1 MPLARGAA
9 LVLVL
14 ALTSACA
21 AVEAARPV
29 PSLPADVQERTLL
42 VTLKVLDDATIA
54 ELLGR
59 VTGALLSDEGRA
71 ATPPEIVV
79 VRDPSIGAFVLP
91 RGRIYVHSGLLAR
104 LENEAQLATVLAR
117 ALTLARMG
125 PALERRAS
133 SARMDEV
140 FNAMPATIATAL
152 AAEDGG
158 GVLLSPT
165 AAAILGNRLSV
176 PYVAAVTGYGRELE
190 TEADAG
196 ALRRVVRAGYDPK
209 QAPKAFERLRREAR
223 IGGPIERFFLGREA
237 VLGER
242 IETLTRLVATD
253 YMVAAAMADTIT
265 TTDEFVATVALAS
278 RENARLELRMGRFRQ
293 AQEQLDRALAARPA
307 DALAHLYYGDVH
319 RLRAQRA
326 RGAADRDDLAR
337 RALAAY
343 ERCASLDPEI
353 IDVARQIGLLY
364 YQQGR
369 FEQAREAFTRYVSRS
384 PEAPDAPRVQEYLAA
399 LGGR

>member
-1 MPLARGAA
+1 MPLARAAA
-9 LVLVL
+9 LVLTVL
-14 ALTSACA
+14 LAPACA
-21 AVEAARPV
+21 TLDVARPA
-29 PSLPADVQERTLL
+29 PPLSAEAQERTLL
-42 VTLKVLDDATIA
+42 VKLKVLDDATIT
-54 ELLGR
+54 ELLER
-59 VTGALLSDEGRA
+59 VTAALLSDAERESA
-71 ATPPEIVV
+71 PPEVV
-79 VRDPSIGAFVLP
+79 IVRDPSISAFALP
-91 RGRIYVHSGLLAR
+91 SGRVYVHTGLLAR
-104 LENEAQLATVLAR
+104 LENEAQLATILAR

-125 PALERRAS
+125 GALERQAEA
-133 SARMDEV
+133 ARVDEGLL
-140 FNAMPATIATAL
+140 AMPTAIATAL
-152 AAEDGG
+152 AAGDAGG
-158 GVLLSPT
+158 ALLSP
-165 AAAILGNRLSV
+165 AAEVILGHRLSV

-190 TEADAG
+190 GEADAG
-196 ALRRVVRAGYDPK
+196 ALRRLVRAGYDPK

-237 VLGER
+237 VIGER
-242 IETLTRLVATD
+242 IDTLARLVAGE
-253 YMVAAAMADTIT
+253 YVVAAAMSDTIT
-265 TTDEFVATVALAS
+265 TTDDFVETMALVA

-293 AQEQLDRALAARPA
+293 AQEQLDRALAVAPG
-307 DALAHLYYGDVH
+307 DPLAHLYYGDVH

-326 RGAADRDDLAR
+326 RGAADRDELAR

-384 PEAPDAPRVQEYLAA
+384 PEASDAPRVQEYLAA